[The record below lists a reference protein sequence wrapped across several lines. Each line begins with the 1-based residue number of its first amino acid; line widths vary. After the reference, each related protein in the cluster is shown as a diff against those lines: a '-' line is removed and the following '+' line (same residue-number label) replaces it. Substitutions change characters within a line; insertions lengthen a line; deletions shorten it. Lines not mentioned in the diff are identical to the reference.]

1 MTLEFS
7 LTYEL
12 VLQAA
17 LIKKLGDML
26 RGILY
31 QNRNGRS

>member
-7 LTYEL
+7 LTYES

-17 LIKKLGDML
+17 LIKKLGDIL
-26 RGILY
+26 RAIFISELP
-31 QNRNGRS
+31 